1 MILASPNIMNQTFQI
16 YYHMLKIPTLAGE
29 EPVEN
34 FLAIANTFKLRLTGV
49 NHYFQGSKLGLIQS
63 PMRLTFLPW
72 RLKFWFSCH
81 FGGQISL

>member
-34 FLAIANTFKLRLTGV
+34 FLAIAKAFKLRLTGV
-49 NHYFQGSKLGLIQS
+49 NQLPGLKIGTDTVANATNIFA
-63 PMRLTFLPW
+63 LATEILV
-72 RLKFWFSCH
+72 
-81 FGGQISL
+81 

>member
-34 FLAIANTFKLRLTGV
+34 FLAIIKTFKLRLTGR
-49 NHYFQGSKLGLIQS
+49 QCK
-63 PMRLTFLPW
+63 
-72 RLKFWFSCH
+72 
-81 FGGQISL
+81 

>member
-34 FLAIANTFKLRLTGV
+34 FLAIAKAFKCESTSRTQ
-49 NHYFQGSKLGLIQS
+49 N
-63 PMRLTFLPW
+63 W
-72 RLKFWFSCH
+72 D
-81 FGGQISL
+81 